1 MKNRYHVI
9 VWGSARDDFEICL
22 EDIEP
27 EVELDPTVTFPG
39 TFTNFVL
46 SHFGF
51 GVVYGCDEVVIIQ
64 LFSKVPYKKI

>member
-9 VWGSARDDFEICL
+9 VWGSVRDSEICL

-51 GVVYGCDEVVIIQ
+51 VLCMGVMR
-64 LFSKVPYKKI
+64 